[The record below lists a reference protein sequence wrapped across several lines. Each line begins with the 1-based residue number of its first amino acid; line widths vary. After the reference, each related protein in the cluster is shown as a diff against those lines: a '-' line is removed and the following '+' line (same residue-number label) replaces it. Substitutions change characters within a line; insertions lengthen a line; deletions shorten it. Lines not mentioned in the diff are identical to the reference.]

1 MRKVILAFAV
11 SLDGFVEAADGDIG
25 WTYPDEEMQKHVML
39 RESAIDLHLYG
50 GRFYEEMAAFWSTAD
65 ENAGATE
72 FEKEYARIW
81 RPKPK
86 VVFSTKLKQVEWN
99 ARLAKADIADEV
111 NRLKQEPGRDM
122 TVGGA
127 GLATAFIR
135 LGLIDEY
142 WLYVYPVVLGGGK
155 PLFPQ
160 PGGKMNLQLI
170 ETRRFGRG
178 VVLLRY
184 QRPGAGEQ
192 DDDAPGGPGH

>member
-11 SLDGFVEAADGDIG
+11 SLDGFVEAVDGDIG
-25 WTYPDEEMQKHVML
+25 WTYPDEELQKHVML

-65 ENAGATE
+65 ENAAATE

-86 VVFSTKLKQVEWN
+86 VVFSTTLKQVEWN

-111 NRLKQEPGRDM
+111 KRLKQEPGKDM

-127 GLATAFIR
+127 GLATTFIR

-142 WLYVYPVVLGGGK
+142 WLYVHPLVLGGGK
-155 PLFPQ
+155 PLFPN
-160 PGGKMNLQLI
+160 PGAKMNLQLV
-170 ETRRFGRG
+170 ETRTFGG
-178 VVLLRY
+178 GIVLLRY
-184 QRPGAGEQ
+184 RRPGAGEHE
-192 DDDAPGGPGH
+192 DAA